1 MIHFFHTIV
10 INFDGEAELI
20 VVPVIRALWRDR
32 NSSLFACLCSTLL
45 FRMASTGLVYEGAM
59 LALS

>member
-1 MIHFFHTIV
+1 MIHFYHIIV
-10 INFDGEAELI
+10 INFDGEVELI
-20 VVPVIRALWRDR
+20 VPVSSYLWRDR